1 MSAPP
6 TYKQFVNNMEEK
18 MTDDEFTGD
27 LKALLRPDI
36 EYQPEEAYQ
45 LIYNTFID
53 KMEGKRD

>member
-1 MSAPP
+1 
-6 TYKQFVNNMEEK
+6 MEEK

-45 LIYNTFID
+45 LICNTFID

>member
-1 MSAPP
+1 
-6 TYKQFVNNMEEK
+6 MEEK

-53 KMEGKRD
+53 KMEGKCD